1 MLEEGG
7 LDEEEAFAA
16 AAALADLGVKTPADL
31 ADVDEKYARQAAD
44 AAGLKPIRA
53 DKLVKVVKSR
63 AASPKER
70 APSAVAAH
78 LIDDFK
84 MNAKVSPQH
93 SASVLVSYVI
103 FVLVASLSFKLLR
116 ASLKVA
122 AQVAQHVADKYEIE
136 QVEDLWRIT
145 SAREVFIVEALK
157 LMEVSAD
164 KLKRAV
170 QAAQVSIFREHVD
183 CHMVLLMSSLVSQ
196 DKRMPPPPPDS
207 KHVPSNN
214 A

>member
-1 MLEEGG
+1 MTIKLHHQARKALEPVAAVLEGG

-53 DKLVKVVKSR
+53 DKLVKIVKSR

-84 MNAKVSPQH
+84 MNAKVKPPSKAPRISQ
-93 SASVLVSYVI
+93 LCNFLFFI
-103 FVLVASLSFKLLR
+103 LVAHHSR
-116 ASLKVA
+116 
-122 AQVAQHVADKYEIE
+122 
-136 QVEDLWRIT
+136 
-145 SAREVFIVEALK
+145 
-157 LMEVSAD
+157 
-164 KLKRAV
+164 
-170 QAAQVSIFREHVD
+170 
-183 CHMVLLMSSLVSQ
+183 
-196 DKRMPPPPPDS
+196 
-207 KHVPSNN
+207 SNSH
-214 A
+214 AYL